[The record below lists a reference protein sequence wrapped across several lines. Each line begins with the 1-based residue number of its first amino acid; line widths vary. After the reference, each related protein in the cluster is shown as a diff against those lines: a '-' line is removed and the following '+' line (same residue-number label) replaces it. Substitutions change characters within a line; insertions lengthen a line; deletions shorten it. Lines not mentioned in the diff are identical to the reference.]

1 MCWRHNGRGIFNTAS
16 LQAGSLVVVGPRE
29 NAKGQRR
36 ENGTKLHKAELSRV
50 LEISSSLYS
59 RQVRAFLNHGETDSN
74 PFNTAI

>member
-1 MCWRHNGRGIFNTAS
+1 MNEGFSALHN
-16 LQAGSLVVVGPRE
+16 
-29 NAKGQRR
+29 
-36 ENGTKLHKAELSRV
+36 AELSRV